1 MQADQVAATRSLP
14 WLSDRHISALLLV
27 IPVVLITLAIMINNH
42 GMFIYTLDDPYIHI
56 ALAKQIF
63 VGHYG
68 INPNEFSAPSS
79 SILWP
84 FILAPFAVFGGAMV
98 YAPFALNLIFA
109 YLTLS
114 LFSKLLADT
123 RALNKLIIL
132 GGFCLATN
140 FYGLIFTGMEHSLQV
155 YLVTLI
161 ACAVLNKEFGGKA
174 ITPTTIY
181 LALILLPLT
190 RYEGLA
196 VSIPVLAYL
205 FYLGERRAALISTA
219 ILLALVI
226 GFSLFLHHL
235 GLGYVPSSVIAKT
248 NMAGLPALIFNV
260 LSQSDKYGWVILIQ
274 LFICALYFDRKPLI
288 LMLITVTVLH
298 TLFGRW
304 GWFGRYEV
312 YWLVFV
318 GVFALHACQARMREQ
333 HMTALFAMLPVAF
346 ATLVNSTLSVPLA
359 SAAIYN
365 QQYSTSMIVRDLHEP
380 VAVNDLGL
388 VALYGDQY
396 ILDLWGLGSIQALNY
411 RKTETSVEWMS
422 TLMAEKDVH
431 YAVVYAEWFPDIPKN
446 WIEVAHMRLTIPK
459 ASTASQQVFY
469 YATDAESVKKL
480 KTVMERFRDQTPRG
494 KFVLEYPEVAVVQ

>member
-1 MQADQVAATRSLP
+1 MPRLG
-14 WLSDRHISALLLV
+14 DRHISAILLV
-27 IPVVLITLAIMINNH
+27 LPVALMTLAILVINH

-63 VGHYG
+63 AGHYG

-84 FILAPFAVFGGAMV
+84 FILAPFAMFGSAMV
-98 YAPFALNLIFA
+98 YVPFALNLIFA
-109 YLTLS
+109 YLTLA
-114 LFSKLLADT
+114 LFSTLLADT
-123 RALNKLIIL
+123 RPLSKLIIL

-140 FYGLIFTGMEHSLQV
+140 FYGLIFTGMEHSLQI

-161 ACAVLNKEFGGKA
+161 ACAVLKKEFGA
-174 ITPTTIY
+174 ASVTPTTIY

-196 VSIPVLAYL
+196 ISIPVLAYL
-205 FYLGERRAALISTA
+205 FYLGERRASLISTA
-219 ILLALVI
+219 VLLALVI

-274 LFICALYFDRKPLI
+274 LFICVLYFDRKPLI
-288 LMLITVTVLH
+288 LMLMTVTLLH

-312 YWLVFV
+312 YWLIFV
-318 GVFALHACQARMREQ
+318 GVFALHACQACMRER
-333 HMTALFAMLPVAF
+333 HMAALFAMLPVAF

-365 QQYSTSMIVRDLHEP
+365 QQYSTSMIVRELHEP

-469 YATDAESVKKL
+469 YATDTESAKKL
-480 KTVMERFRDQTPRG
+480 KTVMERFRDQTPRA
-494 KFVLEYPEVAVVQ
+494 KFVLELPKVAVVQ

>member
-1 MQADQVAATRSLP
+1 MATANIANASPWSWLTDQQLT
-14 WLSDRHISALLLV
+14 ALLLV
-27 IPVVLITLAIMINNH
+27 VPVTLLMLIIMINNH

-63 VGHYG
+63 SGHYG

-84 FILAPFAVFGGAMV
+84 FILAPFAVLGGAMV
-98 YAPFALNLIFA
+98 YVPFVLNLIFA
-109 YLTLS
+109 FLTLS
-114 LFSKLLADT
+114 LLSKVLTGIHPISKLL
-123 RALNKLIIL
+123 IL
-132 GGFCLATN
+132 GGFCFATN
-140 FYGLIFTGMEHSLQV
+140 FYGLIFTGMEHSLQI

-161 ACAVLNKEFGGKA
+161 ACAVLNKEFGPKA
-174 ITPTTIY
+174 ATPAVIY
-181 LALILLPLT
+181 LAMILLPLT

-196 VSIPVLAYL
+196 ISAPVLAYL
-205 FYLGERRAALISTA
+205 FFLGERRAAVISTA
-219 ILLALVI
+219 IMLALVVS
-226 GFSLFLHHL
+226 FSLFINHL
-235 GLGYVPSSVIAKT
+235 GLGYLPSSVIAKT
-248 NMAGLPALIFNV
+248 NMAGLPALIFNII
-260 LSQSDKYGWVILIQ
+260 SQSDKYGWVILAQ

-318 GVFALHACQARMREQ
+318 GVFALHACRSCMRER

-365 QQYSTSMIVRDLHEP
+365 QQYSTSMIVHDLHEP
-380 VAVNDLGL
+380 VAINDLGL

-411 RKTETSVEWMS
+411 RKTETGVEWMS
-422 TLMAEKDVH
+422 TLMKEKDVH
-431 YAVVYAEWFPDIPKN
+431 YAIVYAEWFPEIPKN
-446 WIEVAHMRLTIPK
+446 WIAVAEMRLTIPK
-459 ASTASQQVFY
+459 ASTASKSVFY
-469 YATDAESVKKL
+469 YATDDESAKKL
-480 KTVMERFRDQTPRG
+480 KTVMEQFRDRTPRG
-494 KFVLEYPEVAVVQ
+494 KFTLEMPVVAAVR